1 MNRGS
6 MCTCSP
12 KSVPSVPS
20 VPIST
25 KGAKAHQRKVGS
37 AWLIVYTAHLIRA
50 GLDFQDRVPILSM
63 LGRPLDMV
71 RVWVKVWSSTDGAK
85 KFTRQNLSVLNQFF
99 WYAYFFHLSRAKVF
113 RQCNWGFS
121 HAAEIEM

>member
-1 MNRGS
+1 M
-6 MCTCSP
+6 
-12 KSVPSVPS
+12 
-20 VPIST
+20 
-25 KGAKAHQRKVGS
+25 
-37 AWLIVYTAHLIRA
+37 RA

-121 HAAEIEM
+121 HAAEIVM